1 MTRALVIV
9 RHPDGPRLYVMRR
22 RVHHGTW
29 ALVALAWGCWNAWRD
44 RRDWRDW
51 LLREVLP

>member
-1 MTRALVIV
+1 VTRPVVIV
-9 RHPDGPRLYVMRR
+9 KHPKGPRLYVAGR

-29 ALVALAWGCWNAWRD
+29 GCLAVATGAWLAWWD

-51 LLREVLP
+51 LLREALR